1 MCDCP
6 VLAPHG
12 RPAPPAPATRLS
24 HHQSQAHDHSR
35 RDERAALNLTDSLRL
50 LPGACTPASGTM
62 PYQSAPRPARRS
74 STARGARGGTP
85 RAAAAAHTP
94 RHPTRS
100 AAQPASSCAAD
111 LLDTQHTRTL
121 APPAHCAAHC
131 TPRQPRSTR
140 RGARGTPRALPGG
153 SGRIASPLMPV
164 RCALEC
170 TTIHSHIRTARPP
183 AP

>member
-1 MCDCP
+1 MCVCP

-12 RPAPPAPATRLS
+12 CPEPPALATRLS
-24 HHQSQAHDHSR
+24 HHQSQTHDHSR
-35 RDERAALNLTDSLRL
+35 RDAPFARRL
-50 LPGACTPASGTM
+50 HTASGTM

-164 RCALEC
+164 HSSAQQYTHTYALRDRPRPEK
-170 TTIHSHIRTARPP
+170 TA
-183 AP
+183 ALQHK